1 MQMFEPWIQDRQL
14 EYVKHERLVVDIL
27 KHVQKNTV
35 GKLINED
42 GRPNVPSI
50 KRSLSSGYNLL
61 SFS

>member
-27 KHVQKNTV
+27 KHVQQHTV

-42 GRPNVPSI
+42 GAPNESAI
-50 KRSLSSGYNLL
+50 RRSCLL
-61 SFS
+61 A

>member
-27 KHVQKNTV
+27 KHVQQHTV

-42 GRPNVPSI
+42 GAPNESAI
-50 KRSLSSGYNLL
+50 RRSSLL
-61 SFS
+61 AYPTFFYE